1 MCIFQFLFSDENV
14 CHIIRDLFVAGTEN
28 VSIALQWLMAFMVNY
43 PEVQDR
49 CRDTI
54 KDVSYFVHEYANKL
68 FHLTTMQLPA

>member
-1 MCIFQFLFSDENV
+1 MTQIVMLTGNMYLLISFFSDENV

-54 KDVSYFVHEYANKL
+54 KDVSCLTFVHYAVK
-68 FHLTTMQLPA
+68 